1 MFTSHKCDSAGSP
14 GVPMRQAD
22 VLFLGPWR
30 RGVLRCRIPVAMV
43 RTRASDARALEMA
56 LFLIHGLSSHLLFS
70 WLGKRL
76 RTSRRASLPFATTSR
91 ITMEFH
97 TTVYVV
103 PAPRGRLF
111 TRGVSSQGN
120 CNNL

>member
-1 MFTSHKCDSAGSP
+1 
-14 GVPMRQAD
+14 MRQAD
-22 VLFLGPWR
+22 VLFLRPWR
-30 RGVLRCRIPVAMV
+30 GGVLRCRTPGAMV
-43 RTRASDARALEMA
+43 RTRASYARALEMA
-56 LFLIHGLSSHLLFS
+56 LLLIHGLSAHLLFS

-91 ITMEFH
+91 RPMEFH

-103 PAPRGRLF
+103 PAARGRLF
-111 TRGVSSQGN
+111 TRGGSSQGN